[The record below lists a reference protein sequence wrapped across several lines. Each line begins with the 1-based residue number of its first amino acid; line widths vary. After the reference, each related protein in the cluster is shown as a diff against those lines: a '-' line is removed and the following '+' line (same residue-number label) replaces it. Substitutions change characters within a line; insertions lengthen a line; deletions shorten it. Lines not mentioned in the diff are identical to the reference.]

1 MAAADHVAQH
11 PVHLLRSM
19 TRHLPAA
26 ATSDPHGP
34 SHSFTT
40 APSAKTS
47 PAGSAVHSRNGQ
59 ALTHG
64 PRAPKRKLLE
74 TDCERPPRP
83 RARILHTDPDHA
95 GTSTSLLNV
104 CGASR
109 NLGLLLDGDVCG
121 SATAPGNSAI
131 AAATRFAA
139 TTQFLACDSFFGR
152 TNYTHFTFAAC
163 PEICGSAD
171 SSRNLTLTRHIRR
184 LLGFNCTRAKLTVL
198 MTAQMISSARR
209 PEGGSRSISF
219 FRGSVT
225 AFDGCSRSL
234 LSHIVCIN

>member
-19 TRHLPAA
+19 TLASRGHFRPARA
-26 ATSDPHGP
+26 QPLIHNCAKRQNQSHGQR
-34 SHSFTT
+34 
-40 APSAKTS
+40 
-47 PAGSAVHSRNGQ
+47 G

-121 SATAPGNSAI
+121 YATAPGNSAI
-131 AAATRFAA
+131 AAATRIAA

-209 PEGGSRSISF
+209 PEAGSGSISF